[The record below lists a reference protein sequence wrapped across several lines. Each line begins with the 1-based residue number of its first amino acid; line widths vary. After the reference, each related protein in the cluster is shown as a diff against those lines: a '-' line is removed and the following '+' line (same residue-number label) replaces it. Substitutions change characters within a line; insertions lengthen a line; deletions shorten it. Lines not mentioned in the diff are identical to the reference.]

1 MGRQANKEK
10 QHQQLVELL
19 TLQKIL
25 ILTQLIFLLLESMVT
40 VLEEEYKINQVWLL
54 VPSEL
59 YNRLIMINNLAIQK
73 SI

>member
-1 MGRQANKEK
+1 MRRQANKEK

-59 YNRLIMINNLAIQK
+59 YHRLIMINNLAIQK

>member
-1 MGRQANKEK
+1 MRRQANKEK

>member
-1 MGRQANKEK
+1 MRRQGNKEK
-10 QHQQLVELL
+10 QHQRLVELL

-40 VLEEEYKINQVWLL
+40 VLEEEYKIKQVWLL

-59 YNRLIMINNLAIQK
+59 YHRLIMINNLAIQK